1 MEKYGKILRKRKE
14 KMQKSVS
21 INEKVLAH
29 SRKVCYTEYEQW
41 GAFCFWDTKC
51 ALILITLS
59 FVQ

>member
-41 GAFCFWDTKC
+41 G
-51 ALILITLS
+51 LS
-59 FVQ
+59 VFGTRKVHLF